1 VQGGYSRK
9 STLCDGNGAEITKA
23 TELESAA
30 ASYTAFNLRA
40 LREEEGVTVGKA
52 LRTDVV

>member
-23 TELESAA
+23 TELESTT

-40 LREEEGVTVGKA
+40 VREEGVTVGKA